1 VRSLL
6 GELAT
11 GGTNEEVTVMDM
23 EASIEHMSRATIRH
37 VDAML
42 MVTEP
47 YFRSL
52 ETVGRIAPL
61 AQELEIGHVWAV
73 ANKVRSPRDE
83 EIIRS
88 YCADRGIEV
97 AGVVPFDEA
106 VQEADREGR
115 ALIDYEPAAPA
126 AGAIEQIAIL
136 LEKHVGVGDPGSDG
150 PGKSNG
156 RGDRS

>member
-1 VRSLL
+1 MRSLL

-11 GGTNEEVTVMDM
+11 GGTNEEVTITDM

-37 VDAML
+37 VEAML
-42 MVTEP
+42 IVTEP

-61 AQELEIGHVWAV
+61 ARELGIEHIWAV

-83 EIIRS
+83 EILRS
-88 YCADRGIEV
+88 YCKEHGIEIG
-97 AGVVPFDEA
+97 GVVPFDEA
-106 VQEADREGR
+106 IQEADREGR
-115 ALIDYEPAAPA
+115 ALIDYGPTAPA
-126 AGAIEQIAIL
+126 VSAIEGIADL
-136 LEKHVGVGDPGSDG
+136 LEREVAAKSNGSSG
-150 PGKSNG
+150 GSNG

>member
-1 VRSLL
+1 VRGLL

-11 GGTNEEVTVMDM
+11 GSNGETVTLTDM

-52 ETVGRIAPL
+52 ETVGRMAPL
-61 AQELEIGHVWAV
+61 AKELGIEHVWAV
-73 ANKVRSPRDE
+73 ANKVRSERDE

-88 YCADRGIEV
+88 YCGEHGIEV
-97 AGVVPFDEA
+97 GGVVPWDEA
-106 VQEADREGR
+106 IQEADREGR
-115 ALIDYEPAAPA
+115 ALMDYEPAAPA
-126 AGAIEQIAIL
+126 VGSIELIADL
-136 LEKHVGVGDPGSDG
+136 LEGQTMG
-150 PGKSNG
+150 NG
-156 RGDRS
+156 RGGRA

>member
-1 VRSLL
+1 VRGLL

-11 GGTNEEVTVMDM
+11 GTNGETMTITDM
-23 EASIEHMSRATIRH
+23 EASIEHMSRATVRH

-52 ETVGRIAPL
+52 ETVGRMAPL
-61 AQELEIGHVWAV
+61 AEELGIEHVWAV

-88 YCADRGIEV
+88 YCAEHGVELG
-97 AGVVPFDEA
+97 AVVPWDEA
-106 VQEADREGR
+106 IQEADREGR
-115 ALIDYEPAAPA
+115 ALMDYDPNSPAVVAVEGIA
-126 AGAIEQIAIL
+126 DLIEGKA
-136 LEKHVGVGDPGSDG
+136 GSDG
-150 PGKSNG
+150 
-156 RGDRS
+156 RGDQS

>member
-1 VRSLL
+1 MRGLL

-11 GGTNEEVTVMDM
+11 GTNGETMTITDM

-52 ETVGRIAPL
+52 ETVGRMAPL
-61 AQELEIGHVWAV
+61 AQELGIEHIWAV
-73 ANKVRSPRDE
+73 ANKVRSARDE

-88 YCADRGIEV
+88 YCEEHGVEL
-97 AGVVPFDEA
+97 GVVVPWDESI
-106 VQEADREGR
+106 QEADREGR
-115 ALIDYEPAAPA
+115 SLMDYDPKAPA
-126 AGAIEQIAIL
+126 VTAVGRIADLVEGKAG
-136 LEKHVGVGDPGSDG
+136 
-150 PGKSNG
+150 SNG
-156 RGDRS
+156 RGEQG

>member
-11 GGTNEEVTVMDM
+11 GTNGETVTVTDM
-23 EASIEHMSRATIRH
+23 EASIEHMSRGTIRH

-42 MVTEP
+42 IVTEP

-61 AQELEIGHVWAV
+61 ARELGIEHLWAV

-88 YCADRGIEV
+88 YCAERGIEV
-97 AGVVPFDEA
+97 GGVVPWDEA

-115 ALIDYEPAAPA
+115 ALMDYEPTAPA
-126 AGAIEQIAIL
+126 VVAVEGIADL
-136 LEKHVGVGDPGSDG
+136 LEKQVAGKGD
-150 PGKSNG
+150 
-156 RGDRS
+156 

>member
-1 VRSLL
+1 VRGLL

-11 GGTNEEVTVMDM
+11 GSNGEAMTITDM
-23 EASIEHMSRATIRH
+23 EASIEHMSRGTIRH
-37 VDAML
+37 VDAMF

-61 AQELEIGHVWAV
+61 ARELGIEHVWAV

-88 YCADRGIEV
+88 YCEEH
-97 AGVVPFDEA
+97 GVELGGLVPWDEA
-106 VQEADREGR
+106 IQEADREGR
-115 ALIDYEPAAPA
+115 ALMDYAPAAPA
-126 AGAIEQIAIL
+126 VTSVERLANL
-136 LEKHVGVGDPGSDG
+136 LEREMVGTGSDG
-150 PGKSNG
+150 SSDNG
-156 RGDRS
+156 GGDHS

>member
-23 EASIEHMSRATIRH
+23 EASIEHMSRATIRN

-52 ETVGRIAPL
+52 ETAGRIAPL
-61 AQELEIGHVWAV
+61 AQELGIVHIWAV

-83 EIIRS
+83 EIIRA

-97 AGVVPFDEA
+97 GGVVPFDEA

-115 ALIDYEPAAPA
+115 ALMDYEPTASAVLS
-126 AGAIEQIAIL
+126 IEGIADL
-136 LEKHVGVGDPGSDG
+136 LEQQVGQARG
-150 PGKSNG
+150 NG
-156 RGDRS
+156 RGD

>member
-1 VRSLL
+1 VRGLL

-11 GGTNEEVTVMDM
+11 GTNGETMTITDM

-52 ETVGRIAPL
+52 ETVGRMVPL
-61 AQELEIGHVWAV
+61 AKELGIGKVWAV
-73 ANKVRSPRDE
+73 ANKVRSERDE

-88 YCADRGIEV
+88 YCAEHGVELG
-97 AGVVPFDEA
+97 AVVPWDEA
-106 VQEADREGR
+106 IQEADREGR
-115 ALIDYEPAAPA
+115 ALMDYDLEAPA
-126 AGAIEQIAIL
+126 VVAVEGIADLIE
-136 LEKHVGVGDPGSDG
+136 
-150 PGKSNG
+150 GKSGSNG
-156 RGDRS
+156 RGERG